1 MSSSREIG
9 HLSESQ
15 SLLSTPKMA
24 SRKPSLRHPQIPE
37 HLHAVKI
44 LYMGRILMYIL
55 EYKVFQSYRVFKEQ
69 IKAKFVFRMT

>member
-1 MSSSREIG
+1 
-9 HLSESQ
+9 
-15 SLLSTPKMA
+15 MA
-24 SRKPSLRHPQIPE
+24 SRKPSLCHPQILE
-37 HLHAVKI
+37 HLHALKI